1 MMGIVLAVLC
11 GGDGEVE
18 RWEFELKRTIRMTSS
33 EAGCYG
39 PQLTRKEDDDA
50 TTNIFEEGDH
60 VRRAIEHYPLSES
73 REQCRSGVI
82 SSRQGRGLGWTAKML
97 PKDDGVQYHEQ
108 DETDHEDNAESDQ
121 RGYLIPDKDV
131 REAWIRI
138 RGAFSEGED
147 VADGD

>member
-1 MMGIVLAVLC
+1 
-11 GGDGEVE
+11 
-18 RWEFELKRTIRMTSS
+18 
-33 EAGCYG
+33 
-39 PQLTRKEDDDA
+39 
-50 TTNIFEEGDH
+50 
-60 VRRAIEHYPLSES
+60 
-73 REQCRSGVI
+73 
-82 SSRQGRGLGWTAKML
+82 ML